1 MTDPDDHIDAALRA
15 EERRLLQQIGDEPAF
30 LDQVGGLFRTRNAWV
45 NWLMIVSQTALFIV
59 GAYAAWR
66 FFQATDALTALRWG
80 LPSGV
85 LLLMSL
91 IIKLSMWPEMQIQ
104 ALRRDLVHL
113 VSDSASRSR

>member
-1 MTDPDDHIDAALRA
+1 MTDQDARIDAALRE
-15 EERRLLQQIGDEPAF
+15 EERRLLDQIGDEPPF
-30 LDQVGGLFRTRNAWV
+30 LDQALGLFRTRNAWV

-66 FFQATDALTALRWG
+66 FFQATDVLTAVRWG

-104 ALRRDLVHL
+104 ALRQDLVQL
-113 VSDSASRSR
+113 LAGVRVRGD